1 MSIITP
7 ELVALDVALGAT
19 SGDVIDALS
28 TIVAGAGRTTD
39 AHALAADAHAREAQT
54 STGMPGGIAIPHCR
68 TAAVTEP
75 TLAFARLSDPV
86 DFGDDD
92 PSDLVFFIAA
102 PIGADTDHL
111 AILST
116 IARALVREEFVDAL
130 RAATSAT
137 EVVALIDEAIAPAP
151 AANAITV

>member
-28 TIVAGAGRTTD
+28 TIVAGAGRATD

-130 RAATSAT
+130 RAATSAP
-137 EVVALIDEAIAPAP
+137 EVVSLIDEAIAP
-151 AANAITV
+151 